1 VTPDLLDPRQRLA
14 LITDLAL
21 RWMGQ
26 DEDQRET
33 LHAGHRQDA
42 DPAEL
47 AELLATSQAR
57 LDLIRHLATG
67 VIPDKRPETP

>member
-1 VTPDLLDPRQRLA
+1 
-14 LITDLAL
+14 
-21 RWMGQ
+21 MGQ

-47 AELLATSQAR
+47 AELLATSQTR